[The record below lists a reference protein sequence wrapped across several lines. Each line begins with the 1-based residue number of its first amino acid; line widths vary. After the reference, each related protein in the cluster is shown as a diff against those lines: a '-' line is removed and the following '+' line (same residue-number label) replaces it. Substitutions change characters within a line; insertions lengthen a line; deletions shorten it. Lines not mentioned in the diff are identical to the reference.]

1 MHFFPPRIVRKAN
14 DIIMIKQPT
23 MILKMRKKISFR
35 EIININIRRLKL
47 CPGTFFCISTND
59 EDIRASRIKKTL
71 CTYTLIPINIR
82 TKYIPNTKCMN
93 RVYVYTKY
101 EIEYL

>member
-1 MHFFPPRIVRKAN
+1 MHFFPPRIVRSKRHHYDQTTDDDLESA
-14 DIIMIKQPT
+14 
-23 MILKMRKKISFR
+23 KKISFR